1 MSGFA
6 ISLPSKVRVTQSR
19 AAPIRLGVVECDEL
33 LRDCL
38 KALLSKDPAFSLAGV
53 WCDAH
58 EAMGAIADDPPDVLL
73 LGIRLADR
81 SGFETIRTIL
91 ASFPQT
97 RIIATVDCM
106 EDRCQVLHPQLS
118 SASCRAVRMVS
129 EVFAEPDDCLQTAL
143 KMGAH
148 GCIRLRCPYQNIAQA
163 IHRVHAGQVAIEPPT
178 AFRLARQFLHAIRS
192 GGPSEGGYGALTLR
206 ERQVIALVAQGRSNK
221 EIAAEL
227 QVSYSTVKNHVS
239 SILDKLGLTD
249 RTQLAVYA
257 LDHALPHNA
266 QRAPQTAEEF
276 GAVKRYPHP
285 SLQTMEV
292 TENAGGIANSAA

>member
-6 ISLPSKVRVTQSR
+6 ISVSSARSRVMQTR
-19 AAPIRLGVVECDEL
+19 TAPIRVGVVECDEL

-38 KALLSKDPAFSLAGV
+38 KALLGKDPAFALIGV

-58 EAMGAIADDPPDVLL
+58 EAMAMIADDPPDVVL

-81 SGFETIRTIL
+81 NGFEAIRTLL

-97 RIIATVDCM
+97 RVIATVDCM
-106 EDRCQVLHPQLS
+106 EDRCQVLHPQLT

-129 EVFAEPDDCLQTAL
+129 QVFAEPDDCLQTAL

-148 GCIRLRCPYQNIAQA
+148 GCIRLRCTYQCIAEA
-163 IHRVHAGQVAIEPPT
+163 IKRVHSGQVAIEPPT

-192 GGPSEGGYGALTLR
+192 GGSSESGYSSLTLR
-206 ERQVIALVAQGRSNK
+206 ERQVVALVAQGRSNK

-239 SILDKLGLTD
+239 SVLEKLGLTD

-257 LDHALPHNA
+257 LDHALPHPA
-266 QRAPQTAEEF
+266 ERTTPEGYPRAPYQTIQA
-276 GAVKRYPHP
+276 K
-285 SLQTMEV
+285 
-292 TENAGGIANSAA
+292 ENSGGISDTAA

>member
-1 MSGFA
+1 MTA
-6 ISLPSKVRVTQSR
+6 ATISIPSNSRVLQAR
-19 AAPIRLGVVECDEL
+19 AVPIRVAVVECDEL

-38 KALLSKDPAFSLAGV
+38 KALLEQDPAFALAGV

-58 EAMGAIADDPPDVLL
+58 EAMAAVADDPPNVLL

-81 SGFETIRTIL
+81 SGFEAIRTL
-91 ASFPQT
+91 LVSFPQT

-106 EDRCQVLHPQLS
+106 EDRCQVLHPQLT

-129 EVFAEPDDCLQTAL
+129 QVFAEPDDCLQTAL

-148 GCIRLRCPYQNIAQA
+148 GCIRLRCPYANVAQA
-163 IHRVHAGQVAIEPPT
+163 IRRVHAGQIAIEPPT
-178 AFRLARQFLHAIRS
+178 ALRLARQFLHAIRS
-192 GGPSEGGYGALTLR
+192 SGTSDTGYNSLTLR
-206 ERQVIALVAQGRSNK
+206 ERQVVALVAQGRSNK

-239 SILDKLGLTD
+239 SVLDKLGLTD

-257 LDHALPHNA
+257 LDHAIPHNPE
-266 QRAPQTAEEF
+266 RTLLAPEASNHAGRLARPSCNTQE
-276 GAVKRYPHP
+276 AV
-285 SLQTMEV
+285 
-292 TENAGGIANSAA
+292 ENANGIADTAA